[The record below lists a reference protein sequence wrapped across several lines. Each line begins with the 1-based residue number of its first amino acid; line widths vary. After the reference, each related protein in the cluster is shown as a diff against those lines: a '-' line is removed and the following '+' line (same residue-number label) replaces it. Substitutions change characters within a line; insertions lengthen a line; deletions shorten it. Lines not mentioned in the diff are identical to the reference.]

1 MVVGNSKNVL
11 LMETARALLMHISR
25 VERVTYDEEGIFE
38 VFGMFVSPVAVI
50 DALECGGF

>member
-1 MVVGNSKNVL
+1 MVVGNSKNIL
-11 LMETARALLMHISR
+11 LMETAKALLMNIAR

-38 VFGMFVSPVAVI
+38 VYGMFVSPVAVI

>member
-1 MVVGNSKNVL
+1 MVIGNSKNVL
-11 LMETARALLMHISR
+11 LMETAKALIMHIAR

-38 VFGMFVSPVAVI
+38 VFGMFVSPVGVI

>member
-1 MVVGNSKNVL
+1 MVVGDSKNIL
-11 LMETARALLMHISR
+11 LMETAKALIMHIAR
-25 VERVTYDEEGIFE
+25 VDKVSYDEEGIFE

>member
-1 MVVGNSKNVL
+1 MVVENSKNIL
-11 LMETARALLMHISR
+11 LMETAKALLMHISR